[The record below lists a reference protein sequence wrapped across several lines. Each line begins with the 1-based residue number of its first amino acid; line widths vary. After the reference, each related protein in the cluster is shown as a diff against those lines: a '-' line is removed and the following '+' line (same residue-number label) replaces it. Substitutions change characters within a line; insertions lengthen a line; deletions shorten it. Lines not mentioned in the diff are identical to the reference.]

1 MPLSAVL
8 AHACSNL
15 YETELS
21 LLVDPDYME
30 NHGPDYQPKMY
41 IDQSM
46 RMIVISWLVEV
57 ACEYELH
64 QETLFL
70 AAALLDRFMSVAKVR
85 NAFFVY
91 STCSRTYSAYV
102 MWLLCRCNKQFLCA
116 VANCL
121 LEVHIVNS
129 SQFQI
134 TSHMRKKLQAS
145 QIFWCQ
151 TTSRYS
157 SLRLSIRLL

>member
-1 MPLSAVL
+1 
-8 AHACSNL
+8 
-15 YETELS
+15 
-21 LLVDPDYME
+21 ME

-85 NAFFVY
+85 
-91 STCSRTYSAYV
+91 SA
-102 MWLLCRCNKQFLCA
+102 LLCA
-116 VANCL
+116 VRHAL
-121 LEVHIVNS
+121 AIITHVHCV
-129 SQFQI
+129 
-134 TSHMRKKLQAS
+134 
-145 QIFWCQ
+145 C
-151 TTSRYS
+151 
-157 SLRLSIRLL
+157 